1 MAAGLFITFEGGE
14 GAGKSTQI
22 AMLGAKLKG
31 QGLNVVLTREPGGA
45 PQAEAIRREI
55 VSGAVGRWSPLAE
68 TLLINA
74 ARDSHL
80 RETIRPALNRGAV
93 VLCDRFMDSTRAYQG
108 AAGAVDNH
116 LILLLEKLV
125 IGETRPQLTLILD
138 IDAEEGLARA
148 KRTENRFELKSREFH
163 ERLRTAYHEIARAEP
178 ERCKIINAG
187 GSREE
192 VFAEIWREVEPLAE
206 VLP

>member
-31 QGLNVVLTREPGGA
+31 QGLDVVLTREPGGA

-80 RETIRPALNRGAV
+80 RETIRPGLSRGAI

-125 IGETRPQLTLILD
+125 VGETRPQLTLILD

-163 ERLRTAYHEIARAEP
+163 ERLRKAYHEIARAEP

-192 VFAEIWREVEPLAE
+192 VFAEIWRVVEPLAE

>member
-14 GAGKSTQI
+14 GAGKSTQM

-31 QGLNVVLTREPGGA
+31 QGLDVLLTREPGGS
-45 PQAEAIRREI
+45 PLAEAIRGEI

-80 RETIRPALNRGAV
+80 RETIRPALSRGAI

-108 AAGAVDNH
+108 AAGGVEDH

-125 IGETRPQLTLILD
+125 VGETRPRLTLILD
-138 IDAEEGLARA
+138 IDVEQGLARA
-148 KRTENRFELKSREFH
+148 KLTENRFELKNRAFH
-163 ERLRTAYHEIARAEP
+163 ERLRKAYHEIARAEP
-178 ERCKIINAG
+178 ERCRIINAG

-192 VFAEIWREVEPLAE
+192 VFAAVWREVEPLAE
-206 VLP
+206 VFP

>member
-14 GAGKSTQI
+14 GAGKSTQM

-31 QGLNVVLTREPGGA
+31 QGLDVLLTREPGGS
-45 PQAEAIRREI
+45 PLAEAIRGEI

-80 RETIRPALNRGAV
+80 RETIRPALSRGAI

-108 AAGAVDNH
+108 AAGGVEDH

-125 IGETRPQLTLILD
+125 VGETRPRLTLILD
-138 IDAEEGLARA
+138 FDVEQGLARA
-148 KRTENRFELKSREFH
+148 KLTENRFELKNRAFH
-163 ERLRTAYHEIARAEP
+163 ERLRKAYHEIARAEP
-178 ERCKIINAG
+178 ERCRIINAG

-192 VFAEIWREVEPLAE
+192 VFAAVWREVEPLAE
-206 VLP
+206 VFP